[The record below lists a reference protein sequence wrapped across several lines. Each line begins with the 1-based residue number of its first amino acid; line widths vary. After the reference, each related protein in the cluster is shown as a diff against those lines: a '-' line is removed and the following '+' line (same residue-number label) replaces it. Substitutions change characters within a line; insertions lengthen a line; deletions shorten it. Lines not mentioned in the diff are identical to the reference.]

1 MKKIMDK
8 FFEMLKINKRIFIF
22 LLVIIVLGII
32 SGAIFSVMISNEDKT
47 MVADYL
53 NNFFNKLNSNTL
65 NYKNSFLN
73 CFVFTVI
80 FDFIIWL
87 LGISVIGF
95 FVILIMVFL
104 KSFVVGFS
112 VASLIINFRLR
123 GILYSIIYIFPH
135 QVIDFLILIIISS
148 FALIISFKLI
158 SCINKKNTLSFKNII
173 NKYILILILS
183 IVVLILTCLYETY
196 MMPFIMKMVYGLFN

>member
-8 FFEMLKINKRIFIF
+8 FFKTLKINKRIFIF

-32 SGAIFSVMISNEDKT
+32 SGAIFSVIISNDDKA

-95 FVILIMVFL
+95 FVILMMVFL
-104 KSFVVGFS
+104 KSFVIGFS
-112 VASLIINFRLR
+112 VSSLIINFKLK

-135 QVIDFLILIIISS
+135 QIINFLILILISS
-148 FALIISFKLI
+148 CALIISFKLI

-173 NKYILILILS
+173 NKYILTLVFS
-183 IVVLILTCLYETY
+183 IVVLIFTCLYETY
-196 MMPFIMKMVYGLFN
+196 MMPFIMKLVYVLLN

>member
-8 FFEMLKINKRIFIF
+8 FFEMLKINKRIFVF